1 LAATPQPE
9 RISLDFLL
17 RGIRPYIALCLLS
30 LALSLPGLVV
40 LPPFDRDEARF
51 AQATRQMI
59 EDGDLIRIRFQ
70 NEPRHK
76 KPAGIYWLQAA
87 SVAAFGTPDGAA
99 LWPYRLP
106 SLLGIVAAAL
116 LTFGVGQRL
125 FGRREAFVA
134 AALLGASLSAVLE
147 AHLAKT
153 DAVLLA
159 TVVATQAALARVY
172 LKARAGEDA
181 GPWTALGFWAALGI
195 GMLIKG
201 PITPMVA
208 LLTLAALGVTDRGTS
223 VVRPLRPLI
232 GIPLAALIFLP
243 WLIAMNQIA
252 GGDFAGDAIK
262 QDVLPKL
269 LGDQESH
276 GFPPG
281 YYLVLLT
288 LTFWPG
294 SLFVWHALV
303 WAWQRRRDAA
313 VRFCLAWLV
322 PSWIVFELVP
332 SKLPH
337 YVLPLYPALA
347 LLTGGALVAAGDG
360 LVARLASIESRIGFL
375 AWALVTVALGAGV
388 VALPIGMDGRFDP
401 VTLVPLA
408 AALLTAAIALRAAW
422 RGRVVGAM
430 AVAAVGAVFVLAP
443 TLQWVLP
450 RVDALWLSR
459 SAEALVARNV
469 PAGAK
474 PPVVAAIGYQEPSL
488 VFLLGRD
495 TGIIKPDETPE
506 FLRKHP
512 DALLLLGDNLQSQ
525 VIEALRR
532 VGRDVKPL
540 GSVRGF
546 NYSKGIWL
554 TLTLFK
560 PEPVAPDGGL
570 STMDRAAL
578 PRPALAP
585 AG

>member
-1 LAATPQPE
+1 
-9 RISLDFLL
+9 
-17 RGIRPYIALCLLS
+17 
-30 LALSLPGLVV
+30 
-40 LPPFDRDEARF
+40 
-51 AQATRQMI
+51 
-59 EDGDLIRIRFQ
+59 
-70 NEPRHK
+70 
-76 KPAGIYWLQAA
+76 
-87 SVAAFGTPDGAA
+87 
-99 LWPYRLP
+99 
-106 SLLGIVAAAL
+106 
-116 LTFGVGQRL
+116 
-125 FGRREAFVA
+125 
-134 AALLGASLSAVLE
+134 
-147 AHLAKT
+147 
-153 DAVLLA
+153 
-159 TVVATQAALARVY
+159 
-172 LKARAGEDA
+172 
-181 GPWTALGFWAALGI
+181 
-195 GMLIKG
+195 
-201 PITPMVA
+201 
-208 LLTLAALGVTDRGTS
+208 
-223 VVRPLRPLI
+223 
-232 GIPLAALIFLP
+232 
-243 WLIAMNQIA
+243 MNQIA
-252 GGDFAGDAIK
+252 GGDFAGDAIR

-313 VRFCLAWLV
+313 VRFCLAWVV

-347 LLTGGALVAAGDG
+347 LLTGAALISASDG
-360 LVARLASIESRIGFL
+360 LVARLGSIESRAMFVV
-375 AWALVTVALGAGV
+375 WALVTVALGAGA
-388 VALPIGMDGRFDP
+388 VALPIGLDGRFDA

-408 AALLTAAIALRAAW
+408 AALLAAAIALGAAW

-430 AVAAVGAVFVLAP
+430 AVAVVGSVFVLAP

-459 SAEALVARNV
+459 EAQALVARTV

-495 TGIIKPDETPE
+495 TGIIKPGETPA
-506 FLRKHP
+506 FLRQNP
-512 DALLLLGDNLQSQ
+512 DALLLLGNNLQGE
-525 VIEALRR
+525 VLDALHR
-532 VGRDVKPL
+532 VGRDAKPL

-560 PEPVAPDGGL
+560 PTGIQPDGG
-570 STMDRAAL
+570 TPNMDRAAR
-578 PRPALAP
+578 PRAR
-585 AG
+585 AGSGGIGARWRRCRLTG

>member
-1 LAATPQPE
+1 MA
-9 RISLDFLL
+9 FLL
-17 RGIRPYIALCLLS
+17 RGIRPYFALVLLS
-30 LALSLPGLVV
+30 LALYLPGLVP

-51 AQATRQMI
+51 VQATRQMI
-59 EDGDLIRIRFQ
+59 EDQDFIRIQFQ
-70 NEPRHK
+70 HEPRHK

-87 SVAAFGTPDGAA
+87 SVEAFGTPDGTA

-106 SLLGIVAAAL
+106 SLLGILAAVL
-116 LTFGVGQRL
+116 LTFGIGQRL
-125 FGRREAFVA
+125 FGRREALLA
-134 AALLGASLSAVLE
+134 AALLGVSISAVLE

-159 TVVATQAALARVY
+159 TVVAAEAALARVY
-172 LKARAGEDA
+172 MKARAGEDA
-181 GPWTALGFWAALGI
+181 GLVTALGFWAALGL

-208 LLTLAALGVTDRGTS
+208 LLTVAALALPDRGTGII
-223 VVRPLRPLI
+223 RPLRPLL
-232 GIPLAALIFLP
+232 GIPLAAIIFLP
-243 WLIAMNQIA
+243 WLVAVNRIA
-252 GGDFAGDAIK
+252 GGDFAGEAVR
-262 QDVLPKL
+262 QDLLPKL
-269 LGDQESH
+269 LGDAESH

-281 YYLVLLT
+281 FYLVLLT

-294 SLFVWHALV
+294 SIFVWHALV

-313 VRFCLAWLV
+313 VRFCLAWVV

-347 LLTGGALVAAGDG
+347 LLTGAALVAAGDG
-360 LVARLASIESRIGFL
+360 LVTRLGSIESRVGFV
-375 AWALVTVALGAGV
+375 AWALVTLALGGGI
-388 VALPIGMDGRFDP
+388 VALPIGLDGRFDP

-408 AALLTAAIALRAAW
+408 AAVLTAAIALSAAW
-422 RGRVVGAM
+422 RGRVIAAS
-430 AVAAVGAVFVLAP
+430 AVAIVGSFFVLAP

-459 SAEALVARNV
+459 SAEQLVARNT

-474 PPVVAAIGYQEPSL
+474 PPVVVAIGYQEPSL

-495 TGIIKPDETPE
+495 TALIKPQEAPA
-506 FLRKHP
+506 FLAKHP
-512 DALLLLGDNLQSQ
+512 DALLLLGDNLQRQ
-525 VIEALRR
+525 VLDVLHRA
-532 VGRDVKPL
+532 GRDGKKL
-540 GSVRGF
+540 GAVRGF

-560 PEPVAPDGGL
+560 PVPLPPDGGRPDL
-570 STMDRAAL
+570 DRAA
-578 PRPALAP
+578 RPLTAP
-585 AG
+585 ARSG